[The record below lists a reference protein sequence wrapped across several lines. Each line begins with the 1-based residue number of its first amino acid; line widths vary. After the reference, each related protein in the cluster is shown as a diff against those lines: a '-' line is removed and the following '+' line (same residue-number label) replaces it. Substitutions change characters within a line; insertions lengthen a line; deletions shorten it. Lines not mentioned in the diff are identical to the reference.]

1 MFVFD
6 YLIINRDR
14 HGANLEVFKN
24 GGKYLSPLFDNGAS
38 FVFTYTDDDSDL
50 SAFDELADYP
60 VNNFIGTRSLPRN
73 LGFIDKKIAFYALP
87 QDFVQ
92 TLFAGLDDALSDRH
106 REKIADIIRMRW
118 ENVKD
123 LRIV

>member
-38 FVFTYTDDDSDL
+38 FVFTYADDGDL
-50 SAFDELADYP
+50 GSFDELADLP
-60 VNNFIGTRSLPRN
+60 VNNFIGARSLQKN
-73 LGFIDKKIAFYALP
+73 LEFIDKKIKFNALP
-87 QDFVQ
+87 ADFAQ
-92 TLFAGLDDALSDRH
+92 RLFAGLDYVLPDRH
-106 REKIADIIRMRW
+106 REKIREIIRKRW
-118 ENVKD
+118 DNVKD
-123 LRIV
+123 LRIA